1 MIRKSGKSNKSTA
14 VLPSNATIWRQ
25 ILKTQTPYKL
35 SLQQFRETVE
45 SKEMKDAIGKTIKQR
60 YFIYIFIYIANSSV
74 LYITIVAY
82 CHRLWKRIHTIDW
95 CDIVVEHMFD
105 NTKFTYKYLKSSPR
119 NKKEQINKSQRLNVL
134 INGKDAAIV
143 PIHATPVF

>member
-60 YFIYIFIYIANSSV
+60 YFIYIFINIANSSV

-82 CHRLWKRIHTIDW
+82 CHRL
-95 CDIVVEHMFD
+95 
-105 NTKFTYKYLKSSPR
+105 
-119 NKKEQINKSQRLNVL
+119 
-134 INGKDAAIV
+134 
-143 PIHATPVF
+143 